1 MPLPLRAPDDDAAP
15 SGATAPGI
23 AVEPGAVAEGV
34 GPRVRAAAEALAR
47 SSVPWALLRGRDGGS
62 EDEIDVI
69 VPRRWLGAFADA
81 VAQTGFARWPAI
93 GHGRHRFFRTYDAV
107 TDRWLTLDVVD
118 ELAFGPGG
126 ALRLPVDVDA
136 LVRRAAGDPLRT
148 LDADDGFWA
157 LLLHDLLDRRDLPAH
172 HRTRLASLRP
182 SVRAD
187 GAVAAA
193 IDVAGGAG
201 TAAALVAALDAGDE
215 SLARRHGRDLAASL
229 RRADRGTFAR
239 RRIAAWVGARLRKPH
254 AALAR
259 RGIDVAILGPDGA
272 GKSTL
277 AKRLAETLPIP
288 TRTIY
293 LGLYGAGRTTPG
305 RLGLPTRVWW
315 LWKGWLTG
323 AWHRLRGRIVV
334 YDRHALDAAGSPA
347 PSLRRRVRRW
357 TLVHAIPGPSLVIVL
372 DAPGD
377 ALHDRKGEHDPER
390 LEAMR
395 AAYRRIADGRRHAVV
410 LDATAEPDAVRR
422 AATAAIWDR
431 WARRGRR

>member
-1 MPLPLRAPDDDAAP
+1 MSLPLRAPDDDAAP
-15 SGATAPGI
+15 SGAAAPGT
-23 AVEPGAVAEGV
+23 AVDLGAADGRV
-34 GPRVRAAAEALAR
+34 GPRVRATADALERAGI
-47 SSVPWALLRGRDGGS
+47 PWALLRGLDGAS

-69 VPRRWLGAFADA
+69 VPHRWLDAFADA
-81 VAQTGFARWPAI
+81 VAETGFARWPAI

-107 TDRWLTLDVVD
+107 ADRWLTIDVVD

-126 ALRLPVDVDA
+126 ALRLHVDVEA
-136 LVRRAAGDPLRT
+136 VVRRAAAGALPT

-157 LLLHDLLDRRDLPAH
+157 LLLHDLLDRRDVPAH
-172 HRTRLASLRP
+172 HRMRLASLRP
-182 SVRAD
+182 AVRAD
-187 GAVAAA
+187 GPVGAA
-193 IDVAGGAG
+193 IDAAGGAG
-201 TAAALVAALDAGDE
+201 TVAALLAALDADDE
-215 SLARRHGRDLAASL
+215 SVARRHARGLAARL

-239 RRIAAWVGARLRKPH
+239 RRAGAWVGARLRKPH

-277 AKRLAETLPIP
+277 ATRLAEPLPIP

-293 LGLYGAGRTTPG
+293 LGLYGAGRTTPR
-305 RLGLPTRVWW
+305 RLGLPIRIWW
-315 LWKGWLTG
+315 LWKGWLAG
-323 AWHRLRGRIVV
+323 AWHRLRGRVVV

-347 PSLRRRVRRW
+347 RSLRRRLRRW

-377 ALHDRKGEHDPER
+377 ALHDRKGEHDPDR

-395 AAYRRIADGRRHAVV
+395 AAYRRIAEGRKNAVV

-431 WARRGRR
+431 WARRGGR